1 MFLLACLG
9 IAKAETITIG
19 SGTGTKSGLPF
30 PGNWNYAYSEQI
42 YTIAEIGKTGTITS
56 LAFKATEDLGTPHNI
71 DLYLVKTNKS
81 SFSSDTDFV
90 TASESD
96 KVFSGSVTFAV
107 GDWTTL
113 TFSKTFQY
121 DGSTNLCVIVND
133 KTGSYVNCPQWLVYE
148 ATNQSLVRYNDN
160 SGAYNPAS
168 PGSTNSNATTSVRAY
183 KNQLQLTF
191 TGSVETILTSIN
203 VEGYELPVA
212 GNAPSS
218 LTVPDDAPYY
228 ISSFTW
234 CKYVDGSYSI
244 SNDASFVEGTS
255 YAVGM
260 TIKAKDGYRF
270 SSDCVLSIL
279 GSTELVNPSRSR
291 INDAQTAY
299 IWTVPKEAETPPIT
313 SINVEGYEP
322 PVAGEAPSAVTVPDD
337 APYYISSYTWCKVVD
352 GSYYGNSGNF
362 VAGTSYAVG
371 MTIKAKDGY
380 RFSSDCVLSING
392 STEII
397 DPSSSS
403 IGDANTA
410 YIWTVPVEAVTVSS
424 VIEIGSG
431 ESSHNYLPVYSY
443 YNYSLSE
450 QIYTKSELG
459 AAKELTS
466 VSFFET
472 GITVT
477 RNIDIYLKATSKE
490 TFESNTDWVN
500 VTETDKVFSGEVTF
514 EKDVWTAIPFDK
526 AFSYDGNSNVLLVV
540 ADNTG
545 TYIGG
550 GQFLVFSAIS
560 QAIHHHNDNNTYDT
574 TNTTSYSGSLLNVKN
589 QVKFNEVG
597 LRKVPKNL
605 AVTNLEWNSATITW
619 ESDAS
624 SFILQYK
631 ASDSS
636 EWTTISSIT
645 TKSYTLT
652 DLKEQTKYN
661 VRIQEEGSSDFATTT
676 FTTPVRF
683 PAPTD
688 IEVLAVTPHSATLNW
703 MDNCGASAWQVA
715 VDYYDNITDA
725 KHRPFILT
733 GLEQGK
739 EYYFV
744 VRAVMQ
750 VDGETLYSPW
760 STSGSFTTTE
770 FNPLPEISS
779 VTTTPNSATITW
791 EGQSESYKV
800 RYRKVVPAAYDFEDG
815 TLQGWTTIDADGD
828 GYDWVLGSAA
838 DGIYLTGN
846 LTDGSGHNASQDLV
860 ISGSYSNVS
869 GVGALTPDNYLVS
882 PKVALGGS
890 ISFYACAQDASYA
903 AEHFGVAVSTTSNA
917 DPSAFTMVEEWTMTN
932 AGTPASSRR
941 KAQGTWGFYSV
952 DLSAYEGQEG
962 YVAIRHF
969 GCTDQ
974 FILNIDDIDV
984 GTGETNANDWTV
996 IETTEKTVTLE
1007 GLNVDSE
1014 YEFEVIGIMHG
1025 QKDASSS
1032 VYTFKTLEKN
1042 PAPFDVV
1049 VKPSTNTA
1057 DINWTGYGDTYLV
1070 KYRVAEQEKVTE
1082 TIFSEDFGSGMSSWT
1097 TENLN
1102 SNSGVS
1108 SGAFRFFYTDTPP
1121 QYLIS
1126 PELSGITEEAMLMF
1140 QYHIRSTDYPESFK
1154 VGYST
1159 TTNSTTAFTW
1169 SDEMTYGD
1177 DTNWHEYNQKV
1188 PAGTKYIAIQ
1198 CTSNDKYTLYIDN
1211 INISSFTTIPTGDWK
1226 TAITNET
1233 KRVLTGLEKGTTY
1246 DFMIESYVSST
1257 DTPAATDIMQFTT
1270 RKEIVDLVMDNNG
1283 DNESIIY
1290 GNAGVYANVTIQ
1302 NLTLESGKW
1311 QGICLPFDIDV
1322 ENSPLAGADV
1332 RTYTSEASDA
1342 DKLYL
1347 NFLTPVTEM
1356 KAGTPYIVKMESD
1369 LSNPVFENVTID
1381 KTQENVY
1388 FDTVTGAF
1396 NYAIYAYFTSDTDFD
1411 RFFKVSDGKLNNI
1424 LNGDHLGAFE
1434 PYFYVPSGSYDEI
1447 YLNTGEYNDVIT
1459 GVSSLGETKEGAAIY
1474 NLAGMR
1480 LSKKQKGINIVNG
1493 KKVLVK

>member
-19 SGTGTKSGLPF
+19 SGTNTNESLPF

-42 YTIAEIGKTGTITS
+42 YTVAEIGKTGTITS
-56 LAFKATEDLGTPHNI
+56 LAFKSVGNFGMVRDI

-81 SFSSDTDFV
+81 SFSSVTDFV

-96 KVFSGSVTFAV
+96 KVFGGSVAFAANE
-107 GDWTTL
+107 WTTL
-113 TFSKTFQY
+113 TFTKPFTY
-121 DGSTNLCVIVND
+121 DGSANLCVIVND
-133 KTGSYVNCPQWLVYE
+133 KTGSYVSYSKWFVYD
-148 ATNQSLVRYNDN
+148 ATNQSIARYNDN
-160 SGAYNPAS
+160 AAYNPAS
-168 PGSTNSNATTSVRAY
+168 PGSTNSNAYTTARAY
-183 KNQLQLTF
+183 KSQLQLTF
-191 TGSVETILTSIN
+191 TGSAETILTSIN

-212 GNAPSS
+212 GNAPSTI
-218 LTVPDDAPYY
+218 TVPDDAPYYVSEFTWCKYVDGTYYVNSGNFVAGTNYAVGMTIKPKDGYCFASDCVLSINGSTELVAPSPRSRIANDQTAYLWSVPVEAETILTSINVDGYELPVVGEAPSTPTVPGDAPYY

-234 CKYVDGSYSI
+234 CGVRSSGTYYQHSG
-244 SNDASFVEGTS
+244 NFVEGNN

-260 TIKAKDGYRF
+260 TI
-270 SSDCVLSIL
+270 
-279 GSTELVNPSRSR
+279 N
-291 INDAQTAY
+291 
-299 IWTVPKEAETPPIT
+299 
-313 SINVEGYEP
+313 
-322 PVAGEAPSAVTVPDD
+322 
-337 APYYISSYTWCKVVD
+337 
-352 GSYYGNSGNF
+352 
-362 VAGTSYAVG
+362 
-371 MTIKAKDGY
+371 AKDGY

-392 STEII
+392 NTELV
-397 DPSSSS
+397 DPSRGS
-403 IGDANTA
+403 IGNAKTA
-410 YIWTVPVEAVTVSS
+410 YIWSVPKEATVGFA
-424 VIEIGSG
+424 IGSG

-459 AAKELTS
+459 SAKELTS

-490 TFESNTDWVN
+490 TFESNTDWGN

-560 QAIHHHNDNNTYDT
+560 QAIHHHNDNNTYDP
-574 TNTTSYSGSLLNVKN
+574 TNATSYSGSLLNVKN

-597 LRKVPKNL
+597 LRKVPQNL

-652 DLKEQTKYN
+652 GLQEQTQYS
-661 VRIQEEGSSDFATTT
+661 VRIQEEGSSDFAATT

-703 MDNCGASAWQVA
+703 TDNCGASAWQVA
-715 VDYYDNITDA
+715 VDYYDNITNA
-725 KHRPFILT
+725 KYRPFFLT

-739 EYYFV
+739 DYGIA
-744 VRAVMQ
+744 VRAVME

-760 STSGSFTTTE
+760 SDAAFFTTPL

-791 EGQSESYKV
+791 EGQSERYKV

-828 GYDWVLGSAA
+828 GYDWILGSAA
-838 DGIYLTGN
+838 EGIYLLGS
-846 LTDGSGHNASQDLV
+846 LAGSGHNASQDLA

-869 GVGALTPDNYLVS
+869 NGALTPDNYLVS

-890 ISFYACAQDASYA
+890 ISFYARAQDGSYA
-903 AEHFGVAVSTTSNA
+903 AEHFGVAVSTTSNT

-941 KAQGTWGFYSV
+941 KVQGTWGLYSV

-969 GCTDQ
+969 GCNDQ
-974 FILNIDDIDV
+974 FILDIDDIDIV
-984 GTGETNANDWTV
+984 GPDETNWIV

-1007 GLNVDSE
+1007 GLDVDSE

-1057 DINWTGYGDTYLV
+1057 DISWTGYGDTYLV

-1108 SGAFRFFYTDTPP
+1108 SGAFRFFYTNTPP

-1198 CTSNDKYTLYIDN
+1198 CTSNDKYALYIDD
-1211 INISSFTTIPTGDWK
+1211 INISSFTTISAGDWK

-1233 KRVLTGLEKGTTY
+1233 KRVLTGLEKETTY

-1283 DNESIIY
+1283 DNESIIPSHN
-1290 GNAGVYANVTIQ
+1290 GDFANVTIQ

-1356 KAGTPYIVKMESD
+1356 KAGTPYIVKTESD
-1369 LSNPVFENVTID
+1369 LSNPVFENVTIRT
-1381 KTQENVY
+1381 KVQNVN

-1396 NYAIYAYFTSDTDFD
+1396 NYAIYYYFTSDQDYNQ
-1411 RFFKVSDGKLNNI
+1411 FFKVSNGKLNNI

-1434 PYFYVPSGSYDEI
+1434 SYFYVPSGSYDEI
-1447 YLNTGEYNDVIT
+1447 YLNTGEYNDIVT
-1459 GVSSLGETKEGAAIY
+1459 GLKAMGNDEEEVIY
-1474 NLAGMR
+1474 NLAGQR
-1480 LSKKQKGINIVNG
+1480 LAKKQKGINIVNG
-1493 KKVLVK
+1493 RKVLVK

>member
-19 SGTGTKSGLPF
+19 SGTNTNESLPF

-42 YTIAEIGKTGTITS
+42 YTVAEIGKTGTITS
-56 LAFKATEDLGTPHNI
+56 LAFKSVGNFGMVRDI

-81 SFSSDTDFV
+81 SFSSVTDFV

-96 KVFSGSVTFAV
+96 KVFSGSVAFAANE
-107 GDWTTL
+107 WTTL
-113 TFSKTFQY
+113 TFTKPFTY
-121 DGSTNLCVIVND
+121 DGSANLCVIVND
-133 KTGSYVNCPQWLVYE
+133 KTGSYVSYSKWFVYD
-148 ATNQSLVRYNDN
+148 ATNQSIVRYNDN
-160 SGAYNPAS
+160 AAYNPAS
-168 PGSTNSNATTSVRAY
+168 PGSTNSNAYTTARAY
-183 KNQLQLTF
+183 KSQLQLTF

-212 GNAPSS
+212 GNAPSTM
-218 LTVPDDAPYY
+218 TVPDDAPYY

-234 CKYVDGSYSI
+234 CKYVDNEYWGH
-244 SNDASFVEGTS
+244 N
-255 YAVGM
+255 
-260 TIKAKDGYRF
+260 
-270 SSDCVLSIL
+270 
-279 GSTELVNPSRSR
+279 
-291 INDAQTAY
+291 
-299 IWTVPKEAETPPIT
+299 
-313 SINVEGYEP
+313 
-322 PVAGEAPSAVTVPDD
+322 
-337 APYYISSYTWCKVVD
+337 
-352 GSYYGNSGNF
+352 GNF
-362 VAGTSYAVG
+362 EEGISYAVG

-392 STEII
+392 STELVA
-397 DPSSSS
+397 PSPRSR
-403 IGDANTA
+403 IGNAQTA
-410 YIWTVPVEAVTVSS
+410 YIWTVPKEAETPPITSINVEGYELPVAGNAPSTMTVPDDAPYYISDFAWREVIDDELWIHNGNFEEGKEYCVGMTVEPKEGYRFSSDCVLSINGSTEIVDPIPSRIANDQTAYLWSMPETATVASS

-431 ESSHNYLPVYSY
+431 ETVDSHLPLYAY
-443 YNYSLSE
+443 YNYSLTE

-459 AAKELTS
+459 SAKDLTS
-466 VSFFET
+466 VSFFNT
-472 GITVT
+472 GNAVT
-477 RNIDIYLKATSKE
+477 RFIDVYLVKTNKDNFASR
-490 TFESNTDWVN
+490 TDWVN
-500 VTETDKVFSGEVTF
+500 VMDTYKVFSGEVTF
-514 EKDVWTAIPFDK
+514 EKNVWTAIPFDK
-526 AFSYDGNSNVLLVV
+526 AFQYDGTTNVLLAVD
-540 ADNTG
+540 DNTG
-545 TYIGG
+545 QYESGIT
-550 GQFLVFSAIS
+550 FLVFEAPS
-560 QAIHHHNDNNTYDT
+560 QALYIYNDDNNFDPATAS
-574 TNTTSYSGSLLNVKN
+574 SYNGNLANVKN

-597 LRKVPKNL
+597 LRKVPQNL
-605 AVTNLEWNSATITW
+605 IVTNLEWNSATITW

-645 TKSYTLT
+645 AKSYTLT

-661 VRIQEEGSSDFATTT
+661 VHISEEGSSDFATTT

-703 MDNCGASAWQVA
+703 TDNCGATAWQVA
-715 VDYYDNITDA
+715 VDYYDNTTDA

-733 GLEQGK
+733 GLEQGT
-739 EYYFV
+739 EYDFA
-744 VRAVMQ
+744 VRAVME
-750 VDGETLYSPW
+750 VDGETYYSPW
-760 STSGSFTTTE
+760 STSSSFTTTE
-770 FNPLPEISS
+770 FNPMPEISS

-800 RYRKVVPAAYDFEDG
+800 RYRKVVPADYDFEDG

-828 GYDWVLGSAA
+828 GYDWILGSAA
-838 DGIYLTGN
+838 EGVYLLGS
-846 LTDGSGHNASQDLV
+846 LAGSGHNASQDLA

-869 GVGALTPDNYLVS
+869 NSALTPDNYLVS

-890 ISFYACAQDASYA
+890 ISFYACAQDGSYA
-903 AEHFGVAVSTTSNA
+903 AEHFGVAVSTTSNT

-941 KAQGTWGFYSV
+941 KVQGIWGLYSV

-974 FILNIDDIDV
+974 FILDIDDIDIV
-984 GTGETNANDWTV
+984 GPDETNWSV

-1007 GLNVDSE
+1007 GLDVDSE

-1032 VYTFKTLEKN
+1032 VYTFKTLGTN
-1042 PAPFDVV
+1042 PAPTDVV
-1049 VKPSTNTA
+1049 VKTTTNTA
-1057 DINWTGYGDTYLV
+1057 DISWTGYGDTYLV
-1070 KYRVAEQEKVTE
+1070 KYRVAEQEKVAE
-1082 TIFSEDFGSGMSSWT
+1082 TIFSEDFGSGMSGWT

-1108 SGAFRFFYTDTPP
+1108 SGAFCFFYTDTPP

-1140 QYHIRSTDYPESFK
+1140 QYHIRSTSYPESFK

-1169 SDEMTYGD
+1169 SDEMTYDD
-1177 DTNWHEYNQKV
+1177 DTNWHEYSQKV

-1198 CTSNDKYTLYIDN
+1198 CTSNDKYALYIDD
-1211 INISSFTTIPTGDWK
+1211 INISSFTTIPAGDWK
-1226 TAITNET
+1226 IAITNET
-1233 KRVLTGLEKGTTY
+1233 KRVLTGLEKETTY

-1270 RKEIVDLVMDNNG
+1270 RKEIVDLVMDNNEDNSSTISSHNG
-1283 DNESIIY
+1283 DF
-1290 GNAGVYANVTIQ
+1290 ANVTIQ

-1311 QGICLPFDIDV
+1311 QGICLPFDLEV
-1322 ENSPLAGADV
+1322 EHSILASADV
-1332 RTYTSEASDA
+1332 RAYTSEASGDG
-1342 DKLYL
+1342 KLYI

-1356 KAGTPYIVKMESD
+1356 KAGTPYIVKTESN
-1369 LSNPVFENVTID
+1369 LSNPVFENVTIRT
-1381 KTQENVY
+1381 KVQNVN

-1396 NYAIYAYFTSDTDFD
+1396 NYAIYTYFTSDQDYNQ
-1411 RFFKVSDGKLNNI
+1411 FFFISNGKLNNI

-1434 PYFYVPSGSYDEI
+1434 PYIYVPFGSFDEV
-1447 YLNTGEYNDVIT
+1447 YLNTGEYDDIVT
-1459 GVSSLGETKEGAAIY
+1459 GISSLEGNEKETIF

-1480 LSKKQKGINIVNG
+1480 LAKKQKGINIVNG
-1493 KKVLVK
+1493 RKVLVK